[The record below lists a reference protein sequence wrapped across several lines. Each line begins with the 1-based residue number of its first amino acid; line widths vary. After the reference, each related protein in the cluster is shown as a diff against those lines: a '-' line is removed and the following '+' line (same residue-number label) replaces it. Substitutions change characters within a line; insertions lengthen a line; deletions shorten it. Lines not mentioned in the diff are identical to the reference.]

1 MRKEIINKNEE
12 NKSKKDRWEAKPMNS
27 KFLSKLLIAGGM
39 MIAMSSTALAA
50 QATYDENDVTPP
62 WGRIVIQGATEVNN
76 INYVDR
82 EQITVEIYARDN
94 VSDTIFYYLSTSAIS
109 KTSEITNWEVYH
121 EGKTETIDL
130 PNATGTN
137 TIYAVFKDNNGNTS
151 YIYDDSLSRTIV
163 YNLNGGTVGI
173 SGVDTT
179 LTAGESHVVTMQR
192 PKWEGHYFLG
202 WSTKS
207 NVTEASYEPGDVIP
221 YAELAGLGDTIT
233 LYAIWTTTESGLPL
247 LSSVVKVGDYVNYP
261 VVYDNVP
268 TEGESVKSTYKGW
281 RVIGI
286 EDDGTVNLVSAG
298 VPLTF
303 YRSTN
308 SNDAIAAITTNF
320 LATTFTTSG
329 MGYRKTGFG
338 PYLSLSEVFKN
349 EYTELNTNGVQ
360 KVRSIT
366 LDDVTNAT
374 GITSFSSTTPLGDAS
389 YENLF
394 AVNAY
399 YFFASK
405 NSDSELWM
413 SDKMGRLYKSS
424 YLSGKQYEYGMRP
437 VVSLKSDVRASG
449 KDMIDAWNIVM
460 P

>member
-1 MRKEIINKNEE
+1 MRKEMINKNEK
-12 NKSKKDRWEAKPMNS
+12 NKTKKDRWEAKPMNS
-27 KFLSKLLIAGGM
+27 KFIKKLLIAGGM
-39 MIAMSSTALAA
+39 IIAMSSTALATEV
-50 QATYDENDVTPP
+50 TYDENDVTPP
-62 WGRIVIQGATEVNN
+62 WGRIIIQGATEVNN

-82 EQITVEIYARDN
+82 KEVTVQIYARDDI
-94 VSDTIFYYLSTSAIS
+94 SDTIYYHLSTSAIS
-109 KTSEITNWEVYH
+109 TTSEITDWTLYQ
-121 EGKTETIDL
+121 EGATQTVDL
-130 PNATGTN
+130 PNVSSTN
-137 TIYAVFKDNNGNTS
+137 TIYAVFKDKNGNTS

-163 YNLNGGTVGI
+163 YDINGGTEGI

-221 YAELAGLGDTIT
+221 YNELAGLGDTIT

-268 TEGESVKSTYKGW
+268 TSGTSYISTYKGW

-303 YRSTN
+303 YMSGVTN
-308 SNDAIAAITTNF
+308 SITALTTNF
-320 LATTFTTSG
+320 LTTAVTTSG
-329 MGYRKTGFG
+329 LGYRKTGFG
-338 PYLSLSEVFKN
+338 PYISLTDVFTN
-349 EYTELNTNGVQ
+349 EYTELNNGAPV
-360 KVRSIT
+360 VRAMTI
-366 LDDVTNAT
+366 DDISNVTGVTYTST
-374 GITSFSSTTPLGDAS
+374 GVYLTDAK

-394 AVNAY
+394 HLNAY
-399 YFFASK
+399 YWLA
-405 NSDSELWM
+405 
-413 SDKMGRLYKSS
+413 SS
-424 YLSGKQYEYGMRP
+424 YSSSRLWLVSSNGGLLGSSYESGVRP

-449 KDMIDAWNIVM
+449 KDMKDSWNIVM